1 MKKQRI
7 LILVIIFLFTF
18 TGCQMKSTAQVT
30 ATTAPVYYFTSR
42 LCENTGIQVI
52 RLVTEEVSCLHDYTL
67 QVRQMQAIE
76 SAELLV
82 ISGAGLEAFLDDV
95 LTQEKNILD
104 ASKGIELIC
113 LPDSPDH
120 DPDHDHGH
128 DHGHDHSHDHSHD
141 PHIWLSISNA
151 KIMCNN
157 IYTGLSARY
166 PDHKETFSKNY
177 ATLCDQLNTLDAYAK
192 TQLQNLSS
200 RELITFHDGFAYF
213 AQNMNLTILAA
224 IEEESGSE
232 ASASELKHL
241 IEMVQSHKIPAI
253 FTEVNGSSGSA
264 QVIAT
269 QTGCQVFALDMGMGQ
284 ADYFQAMYHNIDTI
298 KEALQ

>member
-1 MKKQRI
+1 MKKQ
-7 LILVIIFLFTF
+7 LILFIVLILLFTLA
-18 TGCQMKSTAQVT
+18 GCQQEPASQVA
-30 ATTAPVYYFTSR
+30 ATTAPVYYFASR
-42 LCENTGIQVI
+42 LCENTGIQVV

-76 SAELLV
+76 SAEVLI

-95 LTQEKNILD
+95 LTQDEKILD
-104 ASKGIELIC
+104 ASEGIELIC
-113 LPDSPDH
+113 LSDTH
-120 DPDHDHGH
+120 DHDHDHSHSH
-128 DHGHDHSHDHSHD
+128 DHGHDHSHD

-151 KIMCNN
+151 KAMCQN
-157 IYTGLSARY
+157 IFEGLSMRY
-166 PDHKETFSKNY
+166 PDHKETFSKNFEM
-177 ATLCDQLNTLDAYAK
+177 LSDQLSTLAAYAN
-192 TQLQNLSS
+192 TQLQDLSC

-232 ASASELKHL
+232 ASASELKQL
-241 IEMVQSHKIPAI
+241 IEMVRSHNIPAI

-264 QVIAT
+264 QVIAAE
-269 QTGCQVFALDMGMGQ
+269 TGCQVFALDMGMGQ
-284 ADYFQAMYHNIDTI
+284 TDYFQAMYHNIDTI